1 MSAQP
6 HGRDSTAR
14 RWRGGYA
21 VLYLA
26 FLYVPILV
34 LPVFSFNDSIFVSFP
49 LKEFTTKWYAQLAGQ
64 PALFDALANSLK
76 VAIFSAVFSTLLGIF
91 AAKAM
96 TRYRFP
102 LQRPAFA
109 LVMLPLVIPEIIL
122 GLSLL
127 IMVNR
132 IGLSLSLYTVS
143 IGHVLLCVPFAV
155 AVLLSRFEGFDRS
168 LEEASLDLGE
178 SAWMTFWR
186 VTFPIVFPG
195 IVSSLLLTFTIS
207 FDEFI
212 IAFFLTG
219 SQTTLPVHIWSQL
232 RFPQRL
238 PSVLALGTL
247 LLVASTLLIIL
258 AEWLRRRGIQPD
270 KQPDM

>member
-1 MSAQP
+1 MRDT
-6 HGRDSTAR
+6 GRR
-14 RWRGGYA
+14 FRMGYA
-21 VLYLA
+21 ALYLA

-49 LKEFTTKWYAQLAGQ
+49 LKEFTTKWYGQLWET
-64 PALFDALANSLK
+64 PRLFDALLNSLK
-76 VAIFSAVFSTLLGIF
+76 VAVFSAVFSTLLGIL
-91 AAKAM
+91 AARAM

-102 LQRPAFA
+102 LQRPIFG

-127 IMVNR
+127 ILVNR
-132 IGLSLSLYTVS
+132 LGLTLSLYTVA

-155 AVLLSRFEGFDRS
+155 GVLLSRFEGFDRS

-195 IVSSLLLTFTIS
+195 IVASLLLTFTIS

-219 SQTTLPVHIWSQL
+219 TETTLPVHIWSQL

-238 PSVLALGTL
+238 PGVLALGTL
-247 LLVASTLLIIL
+247 IILGSTLLIVL
-258 AEWLRRRGIQPD
+258 AEWLRRRGVQPD